1 MRSGDIVAIATISQ
15 GTSLMLTTKEAR
27 VLIEQ
32 ILELELAFGEAV
44 RPSAGG
50 LMERR
55 TLIDERSH
63 ISLVESI
70 PHLRGGRVARSK
82 AEAVLA
88 LQRMNTMPLSMVQ
101 IWEDKEVVFWAEF
114 TARSVRVLR
123 HLGGEWEAALKQRQS
138 VAANRAAA

>member
-1 MRSGDIVAIATISQ
+1 MELPRRDLVAAKNIS
-15 GTSLMLTTKEAR
+15 AC

-32 ILELELAFGEAV
+32 ILELDLAFGEAV
-44 RPSAGG
+44 RPSAEG

-63 ISLVESI
+63 ISLVERI

-101 IWEDKEVVFWAEF
+101 IWEDNEVVFWAEF
-114 TARSVRVLR
+114 TPRSVRVLR
-123 HLGGEWEAALKQRQS
+123 HLAGEWEAALMQQRS
-138 VAANRAAA
+138 APDDKAAA